1 MSCLWYQ
8 LLTTTF
14 HRLGQVA
21 CTASPGRP
29 FVCVDPQTRCPLV
42 CESGFKACGLLRVDG
57 RLVIGPGGLPLPNC
71 VPADQAGTICDP
83 TNIRPSP
90 ANFTGGN
97 GLGRWDPVRLN
108 GTSDGQSDVGIIAE
122 IGSEAFAGGPT
133 DPPSLVVM
141 AAVPLLW

>member
-29 FVCVDPQTRCPLV
+29 FVCVDPQTRCPVV
-42 CESGFKACGLLRVDG
+42 CESGFKACGLQHVDG

-97 GLGRWDPVRLN
+97 GLGRWDAVRLMGN
-108 GTSDGQSDVGIIAE
+108 QMSASSRRSVVRL
-122 IGSEAFAGGPT
+122 
-133 DPPSLVVM
+133 SLVDLQTH
-141 AAVPLLW
+141 LLWW